1 MFYKLK
7 QIIFSSKKGYVWAGS
22 IVKMPINPFVINIQ
36 GKHLIVPLLW
46 IEIYIVY
53 KNYAKYSFMDSKNIY
68 GLPLAKS

>member
-1 MFYKLK
+1 M
-7 QIIFSSKKGYVWAGS
+7 I
-22 IVKMPINPFVINIQ
+22 KMLTNPFVINIQ

-53 KNYAKYSFMDSKNIY
+53 KNYAKYSFMHSKNIY